1 MCSVSVTPGV
11 GVTPAV
17 GVTPGPHLCHLD
29 DSPPQATVD
38 GDGGMVDGVMVD
50 GVMVAGGSVRAV
62 SVTPAVGVTVV
73 AGPLTFALSVIAGG
87 PFRQPFLC
95 QQAS

>member
-1 MCSVSVTPGV
+1 
-11 GVTPAV
+11 
-17 GVTPGPHLCHLD
+17 
-29 DSPPQATVD
+29 
-38 GDGGMVDGVMVD
+38 MVDGVMVD
-50 GVMVAGGSVRAV
+50 GVMVDGVMVDGVMVDGGSVRAV

-95 QQAS
+95 QQASCG

>member
-17 GVTPGPHLCHLD
+17 GVTPGPQSCHLD

-38 GDGGMVDGVMVD
+38 GDGGMMDGVMVD
-50 GVMVAGGSVRAV
+50 GGSVRAV

-95 QQAS
+95 QQASCG